1 MSGALPNTFFNLT
14 LRRDIIKYYFA
25 ELSQKELKVVK
36 KKDIEI
42 VAAGHT
48 CLDLIPAFT
57 IEGKVDKMTDVLV
70 PGKMINMGNCVVV
83 GGGPVTNAGVSIRR
97 LGVKTELIGKIGNDD
112 FGKEILNWYEEHEGH
127 FKGIKMVDGESTS
140 YTIAICIPGI
150 DRFYLHHC
158 GANDTFGY
166 DDMDFDLVQ
175 RSKLMLFGYPPWMK
189 KIYENTGRE
198 LTKILKKTKEL
209 RTTTALDLSLP
220 DVNSYAGQVNWK
232 AILTDWV
239 PLSDIMVPSAEE
251 IFYFLYK
258 ERFLEKKA
266 KLGPKES
273 VLDHMTVKDISTL
286 GKDLIKMG
294 AGVAMVKCGHRGL
307 YIRTADKDRLKKLG
321 AACCKDLDNWANR
334 ELWFPVY
341 QEEKFVGALGSGDS
355 AIAGF
360 LSAFVRQHTI
370 ESCLRYANAAGSM
383 NVTVPDGL
391 TWNKGFD
398 DLTKRIKASWK
409 TKELKIDEKGWK
421 KEREFWVGPDNRGKW
436 ES

>member
-1 MSGALPNTFFNLT
+1 MA
-14 LRRDIIKYYFA
+14 
-25 ELSQKELKVVK
+25 K
-36 KKDIEI
+36 KKDIDI

-57 IEGKVDKMTDVLV
+57 IDGKVDKMTDVLV

-97 LGVKTELIGKIGNDD
+97 LGVKTELIGKVGDDD
-112 FGKEILNWYEEHEGH
+112 FGNQIIRWYEEHEGH
-127 FKGIKMVDGESTS
+127 FKGIHQVKGESTS

-166 DDMDFDLVQ
+166 DDMDWDIVE

-189 KIYENTGRE
+189 KLYQNTGAE
-198 LTKILKKTKEL
+198 LTKILKKTKDL
-209 RTTTALDLSLP
+209 GTTTVLDLSLP
-220 DVNSYAGQVNWK
+220 DVSYANQFDWK
-232 AILTDWV
+232 AIMKNWV

-258 ERFLEKKA
+258 EKFLDKKA
-266 KLGPKES
+266 KLGPRDS
-273 VLDHMTVKDISTL
+273 VLDHLTVKEISAL
-286 GKDLIKMG
+286 GNDMLKMG
-294 AGVAMVKCGHRGL
+294 AGAAMVKCGHRGL
-307 YIRTADKDRLKKLG
+307 YVRTGDKDRLKKFG
-321 AACCKDLDNWANR
+321 DAGCKDLDNWANR

-360 LSAFVRQHTI
+360 LSAFVRGMSI

-398 DLTKRIKASWK
+398 DLTRRIKAGWK
-409 TKELKIDEKGWK
+409 TKDLKIDEPGWK
-421 KEREFWVGPDNRGKW
+421 KEREFWVGPDNKGKW

>member
-1 MSGALPNTFFNLT
+1 MKNT
-14 LRRDIIKYYFA
+14 
-25 ELSQKELKVVK
+25 
-36 KKDIEI
+36 KDIEI

-70 PGKMINMGNCVVV
+70 PGKMINMGQCVVV

-97 LGVKTELIGKIGNDD
+97 LGVKTELIGKIGDDD
-112 FGKEILNWYEEHEGH
+112 FGKQILQWYDEHEGH
-127 FKGIKMVDGESTS
+127 FKGIKMVEGESTS

-166 DDMDFDLVQ
+166 DDMDFDLVE

-189 KIYENTGRE
+189 ELYDNTGAQ

-209 RTTTALDLSLP
+209 GTTTALDLSIP
-220 DVNSYAGQVNWK
+220 DVNSPAGQVDWK
-232 AILTDWV
+232 AILNNWV
-239 PLSDIMVPSAEE
+239 PLTDIMVPSAEE
-251 IFYFLYK
+251 VFFFLYK
-258 ERFLEKKA
+258 DKFLDIKA
-266 KLGPKES
+266 NLGAKDS

-286 GKDLIKMG
+286 GSDLIEMG
-294 AGVAMVKCGHRGL
+294 TAIAMVKCGHRGL
-307 YIRTADKDRLKKLG
+307 YVRTAGQDRLEKLG
-321 AACCKDLDNWANR
+321 AAGCSDLENWANR

-341 QEEKFVGALGSGDS
+341 EEEKFVGALGSGDS

-360 LSAFVRQHTI
+360 LSAFVWEHTI

-391 TWNKGFD
+391 TWNKGFE
-398 DLTKRIKASWK
+398 DLTKRIESGWK
-409 TKELKIDEKGWK
+409 TKELEIDENDWK
-421 KEREFWVGPDNRGKW
+421 YERDFWVGPDNQGKW